1 MIFKIFLRDSLI
13 FYNFNLFKSNIP
25 LYSILKTVNSRN
37 NYVRTKFKLSQFK
50 NITKI
55 FFSTKES
62 NTSYWAYLFYL
73 KKRSILLYILYIVPL
88 FNRHFVLYDSITYR
102 SIFEQRKEKRET
114 IFISSQ
120 IIYRSSFSR

>member
-37 NYVRTKFKLSQFK
+37 NCIRRKFK

-120 IIYRSSFSR
+120 IIYRSNFSR